1 MMTVLLKGLLPDQPR
16 PMRVLRGPFRGAII
30 MMTPRHSMRKVLGI
44 YEHELNDWIEKVL
57 SSVTRVVD
65 VGANDGYFSLGCAT
79 ALRRRGIKGE
89 VIAFEPQRECVQA
102 LRTSI
107 GLSGMHQIRIIE
119 LLVGSKTATGTTTL
133 DEIQWTS
140 GAMGLGS
147 RDDTLIKIDVEGSEL
162 DVLEGGLSWFR
173 PSNRFLIEVHRETF
187 ADTIIQLFAS
197 RGLAL
202 KRINQRA
209 VPLLGRENRSRENFW
224 LVSDLEA
231 SA

>member
-1 MMTVLLKGLLPDQPR
+1 MAVLLKGLLPEQAR

-30 MMTPRHSMRKVLGI
+30 VMSPRHSMRKVLGI
-44 YEHELNDWIEKVL
+44 YEHELNVWIEKVL

-65 VGANDGYFSLGCAT
+65 VGANDGYFCLGCAT

-89 VIAFEPQRECVQA
+89 VIAFEPQQECVQT
-102 LRTSI
+102 LRASI
-107 GLSGMHQIRIIE
+107 GLSGMHHVRVIE

-133 DEIQWTS
+133 NEIQWTS
-140 GAMGLGS
+140 GATGPGG

-173 PSNRFLIEVHRETF
+173 PSNRFLIEVHREAF
-187 ADTIIQLFAS
+187 ADPILHLFAS

-202 KRINQRA
+202 KRINQRT
-209 VPLLGRENRSRENFW
+209 VPLLGRENRSGENFW
-224 LVSDLEA
+224 LVSDLGA
-231 SA
+231 